1 MAGFTQ
7 NLTPSSRSLRASARL
22 ARGSHSYG
30 SFPAESGML
39 ATGSSSVIVTN
50 GSGEPKF
57 ARCLQRTSG
66 RDSSSDPSET
76 RNSRRDVVAAPGWRR
91 IVNLRF
97 FVGGVLGSNR
107 GNSPMV
113 ALFGN
118 APLGTK
124 GVICVSGNRPEVSM
138 SGSRDQNRIQPVDP
152 DHATGAIRRLFAEIR
167 AKFALVPNLL
177 RVVANAPAAL
187 EGLMGLSAALA
198 RGALDEKTREQLAL
212 AIAESN
218 LCAYCLS
225 GHTAMAA
232 KIGLSRVEIDDA
244 IRASAADARTD
255 AILKLARSIVVQRGE
270 LSDADLGR
278 ARAGGL
284 SDGEIVE
291 TVANVALNIFENYM
305 SHVARVPIDFPQ
317 SQSRET
323 SD

>member
-1 MAGFTQ
+1 MT
-7 NLTPSSRSLRASARL
+7 
-22 ARGSHSYG
+22 
-30 SFPAESGML
+30 E
-39 ATGSSSVIVTN
+39 
-50 GSGEPKF
+50 
-57 ARCLQRTSG
+57 
-66 RDSSSDPSET
+66 
-76 RNSRRDVVAAPGWRR
+76 
-91 IVNLRF
+91 
-97 FVGGVLGSNR
+97 
-107 GNSPMV
+107 
-113 ALFGN
+113 
-118 APLGTK
+118 
-124 GVICVSGNRPEVSM
+124 
-138 SGSRDQNRIQPVDP
+138 SRDQNRIQPVDP
-152 DHATGAIRRLFAEIR
+152 DHATGAIGRLFAEIR
-167 AKFALVPNLL
+167 AKFALVPNLF
-177 RVVANAPAAL
+177 RVFANAPAAL
-187 EGLMGLSAALA
+187 EGLTSLSAALA

-278 ARAGGL
+278 ARAAGL

-323 SD
+323 SDQGGESNG